1 MDRTKTG
8 ALIAAARKEQNMTQK
23 ELAAALHVSDR
34 AVSKW
39 ERGAGFPDI
48 SLLEPLAD
56 TLGLGVLDLL
66 RGERGTV
73 PEPEP
78 TIRQALAF
86 LARQAKE
93 RTRRKWSQV
102 LGGTCALLMAGFV
115 LFAILDRAGVFLQEI
130 SLEVP
135 ATVYSAEGVSA
146 GETTVAIDGSVKIL
160 GDRSFEGQFA
170 IHEVE
175 TTCRE
180 GVHANIRWDA
190 MWTDAQDILF
200 YRELG
205 LDLASIRTILDDPA
219 FDRQAALQ
227 SHLAELEARRARLD
241 DLILTVQRTINDIK
255 GGTKMTDQEKF
266 EAFKRHVVEANEAA
280 FGREIRQKYGDAE
293 ADLAN
298 ACVLALTHD
307 PLLGGHIRRN
317 LFNERLT
324 IEATL
329 PWVRESSVISDTD
342 LAFLQLH
349 LERHYGLKAER
360 CLPGAAPR
368 RWKKRPP
375 SLPQAGHPRP
385 ASALMIPTIR
395 PSLTWTW

>member
-56 TLGLGVLDLL
+56 ALGLGVLDLL
-66 RGERGTV
+66 RGEQGTV
-73 PEPEP
+73 P

-175 TTCRE
+175 TTYRE

-190 MWTDAQDILF
+190 MWTGAQDILF
-200 YRELG
+200 YRAGEFCTLG
-205 LDLASIRTILDDPA
+205 VERMLYITENMQSFGLRLEDGTIITTDEAYVPLLMSGYYYSIRPI
-219 FDRQAALQ
+219 FSNQ
-227 SHLAELEARRARLD
+227 
-241 DLILTVQRTINDIK
+241 
-255 GGTKMTDQEKF
+255 F
-266 EAFKRHVVEANEAA
+266 
-280 FGREIRQKYGDAE
+280 
-293 ADLAN
+293 
-298 ACVLALTHD
+298 
-307 PLLGGHIRRN
+307 
-317 LFNERLT
+317 
-324 IEATL
+324 
-329 PWVRESSVISDTD
+329 
-342 LAFLQLH
+342 
-349 LERHYGLKAER
+349 
-360 CLPGAAPR
+360 
-368 RWKKRPP
+368 
-375 SLPQAGHPRP
+375 
-385 ASALMIPTIR
+385 
-395 PSLTWTW
+395 

>member
-56 TLGLGVLDLL
+56 ALGLGVLDLL

-175 TTCRE
+175 TTYRE

-190 MWTDAQDILF
+190 MWTGAQDILF
-200 YRELG
+200 YRAGEFCTLG
-205 LDLASIRTILDDPA
+205 VERMLYITENMQSFGLRLEDGTIITTD
-219 FDRQAALQ
+219 
-227 SHLAELEARRARLD
+227 EAY
-241 DLILTVQRTINDIK
+241 V
-255 GGTKMTDQEKF
+255 
-266 EAFKRHVVEANEAA
+266 
-280 FGREIRQKYGDAE
+280 
-293 ADLAN
+293 
-298 ACVLALTHD
+298 
-307 PLLGGHIRRN
+307 PLLMSGYYY
-317 LFNERLT
+317 
-324 IEATL
+324 
-329 PWVRESSVISDTD
+329 SISPI
-342 LAFLQLH
+342 FSNQ
-349 LERHYGLKAER
+349 Y
-360 CLPGAAPR
+360 
-368 RWKKRPP
+368 
-375 SLPQAGHPRP
+375 
-385 ASALMIPTIR
+385 
-395 PSLTWTW
+395 

>member
-1 MDRTKTG
+1 MTG
-8 ALIAAARKEQNMTQK
+8 GSQLGTDLVGAAGDQVAFQQGQTPSAGQRPIFG
-23 ELAAALHVSDR
+23 HRRS
-34 AVSKW
+34 
-39 ERGAGFPDI
+39 GAGHGTGLDKD
-48 SLLEPLAD
+48 LL
-56 TLGLGVLDLL
+56 LGLVLPQIPLQRAIRRLDLL

-175 TTCRE
+175 TTYRE

-190 MWTDAQDILF
+190 MWTGAQDILF
-200 YRELG
+200 YRAGEFCTLG
-205 LDLASIRTILDDPA
+205 VERMLYITENMQSFGLRLEDGTIITTDEAYVPLLMSGYYYSIRPI
-219 FDRQAALQ
+219 FSNQ
-227 SHLAELEARRARLD
+227 
-241 DLILTVQRTINDIK
+241 
-255 GGTKMTDQEKF
+255 F
-266 EAFKRHVVEANEAA
+266 
-280 FGREIRQKYGDAE
+280 
-293 ADLAN
+293 
-298 ACVLALTHD
+298 
-307 PLLGGHIRRN
+307 
-317 LFNERLT
+317 
-324 IEATL
+324 
-329 PWVRESSVISDTD
+329 
-342 LAFLQLH
+342 
-349 LERHYGLKAER
+349 
-360 CLPGAAPR
+360 
-368 RWKKRPP
+368 
-375 SLPQAGHPRP
+375 
-385 ASALMIPTIR
+385 
-395 PSLTWTW
+395 

>member
-146 GETTVAIDGSVKIL
+146 GETTVAIDGFGENSG
-160 GDRSFEGQFA
+160 GDRSFEGQLLSTKRKLPA
-170 IHEVE
+170 GRVS
-175 TTCRE
+175 
-180 GVHANIRWDA
+180 
-190 MWTDAQDILF
+190 M
-200 YRELG
+200 
-205 LDLASIRTILDDPA
+205 RTSGGMPCG
-219 FDRQAALQ
+219 Q
-227 SHLAELEARRARLD
+227 
-241 DLILTVQRTINDIK
+241 TPRTSCS
-255 GGTKMTDQEKF
+255 T
-266 EAFKRHVVEANEAA
+266 
-280 FGREIRQKYGDAE
+280 GRG
-293 ADLAN
+293 
-298 ACVLALTHD
+298 
-307 PLLGGHIRRN
+307 
-317 LFNERLT
+317 
-324 IEATL
+324 
-329 PWVRESSVISDTD
+329 
-342 LAFLQLH
+342 
-349 LERHYGLKAER
+349 
-360 CLPGAAPR
+360 
-368 RWKKRPP
+368 
-375 SLPQAGHPRP
+375 
-385 ASALMIPTIR
+385 
-395 PSLTWTW
+395 

>member
-56 TLGLGVLDLL
+56 ALGLGVLDLL
-66 RGERGTV
+66 RGEQGTV

-175 TTCRE
+175 TTYRE

-200 YRELG
+200 YRPGDNLSLG
-205 LDLASIRTILDDPA
+205 VERMLYITESMESFGLRLEDGTIIATDEAYVPLLMSGYYYSIRPIFSKQFSNGRTADDFAKEQKKP
-219 FDRQAALQ
+219 
-227 SHLAELEARRARLD
+227 
-241 DLILTVQRTINDIK
+241 
-255 GGTKMTDQEKF
+255 
-266 EAFKRHVVEANEAA
+266 
-280 FGREIRQKYGDAE
+280 GR
-293 ADLAN
+293 
-298 ACVLALTHD
+298 
-307 PLLGGHIRRN
+307 
-317 LFNERLT
+317 
-324 IEATL
+324 
-329 PWVRESSVISDTD
+329 
-342 LAFLQLH
+342 
-349 LERHYGLKAER
+349 
-360 CLPGAAPR
+360 
-368 RWKKRPP
+368 
-375 SLPQAGHPRP
+375 
-385 ASALMIPTIR
+385 
-395 PSLTWTW
+395 